1 MRCWRGQWLLTS
13 PSKENFSNSQPEI
26 PTEQRTTQGQHGFV
40 SFLSFQKFLLK
51 FLKFARFLILLSII
65 LGPSKQ
71 QLYSFQ
77 QVMDLDHVVCQN
89 KVFQMIMK
97 KKLYLCFH
105 GSFRFR
111 ISSCLE
117 HFLPLQEMLF
127 QWRSP
132 NSTHISRRKRRS
144 RHHKK
149 SNCTAAIC
157 LRNIDIF
164 YIFIKTK
171 NVSSFIF
178 IYKLYIILY
187 I

>member
-1 MRCWRGQWLLTS
+1 
-13 PSKENFSNSQPEI
+13 
-26 PTEQRTTQGQHGFV
+26 
-40 SFLSFQKFLLK
+40 
-51 FLKFARFLILLSII
+51 
-65 LGPSKQ
+65 
-71 QLYSFQ
+71 
-77 QVMDLDHVVCQN
+77 MDLDHVVCQN
-89 KVFQMIMK
+89 KIIQMIMK
-97 KKLYLCFH
+97 KKLYLCLH

-111 ISSCLE
+111 ISSCFE

-132 NSTHISRRKRRS
+132 NSTHISRHKRRS
-144 RHHKK
+144 RLHKK

-187 I
+187 IYKYRYVFQTLSSLFLIPLRIRSSALRGSLFVFFPCLKLLLLNCLHLNQQVM